1 MRLVTLTTSAV
12 LCIALAACG
21 GGGSS
26 GGSGPS
32 TTPPTTNPG
41 GGGGGGGSTNPPSTP
56 QQAQV
61 GGATAFVTSSQ
72 MTLYLFG
79 LDTANH
85 SNCPASNGC
94 SAVWVPY
101 TAPAGT
107 TAPSGFT
114 LTTRSDGTLQW
125 TFNGW
130 PLYTYVG
137 DTAPGQNNGNG
148 LNQFGGLWQTARPN
162 ANGAGGGGGGGG
174 GGNPY

>member
-1 MRLVTLTTSAV
+1 MRLLTLTSAV
-12 LCIALAACG
+12 LCVALAACG

-26 GGSGPS
+26 GGSSNPV
-32 TTPPTTNPG
+32 PTTNPG
-41 GGGGGGGSTNPPSTP
+41 GGGGGGGGTPASTP
-56 QQAQV
+56 QQAMV
-61 GGATAFVTSSQ
+61 GGAMAFVTSGK

-79 LDTANH
+79 ADTANH
-85 SNCPASNGC
+85 SNCNTACTG
-94 SAVWVPY
+94 VWPPY

-107 TAPSGFT
+107 AAPTGFT

-130 PLYTYVG
+130 PLYRYAL
-137 DTAPGQNNGNG
+137 DTAPGQNHGNG

-162 ANGAGGGGGGGG
+162 ANGAGSGGGG

>member
-1 MRLVTLTTSAV
+1 MRRYSLILALLSA
-12 LCIALAACG
+12 IALASCG

-26 GGSGPS
+26 GGSTLPN
-32 TTPPTTNPG
+32 NPG
-41 GGGGGGGSTNPPSTP
+41 SAPTPAPGTPAPNNPPSTP

-61 GGATAFVTSSQ
+61 AGSAAFVTSSG

-79 LDTANH
+79 ADTANK
-85 SNCPASNGC
+85 SNCPSSNGC
-94 SAVWVPY
+94 TSVWPPY

-107 TAPSGFT
+107 VAPAGFT

-130 PLYTYVG
+130 PLYRYFG
-137 DTAPGQNNGNG
+137 DSAPGNNNGNG

-162 ANGAGGGGGGGG
+162 ANPAGSGGGG

>member
-1 MRLVTLTTSAV
+1 MRLLTLASVV
-12 LCIALAACG
+12 LCVALAACG

-26 GGSGPS
+26 GGSSNPN
-32 TTPPTTNPG
+32 PTTNPGTG
-41 GGGGGGGSTNPPSTP
+41 GGGGGGVPASTP
-56 QQAQV
+56 QQAMV
-61 GGATAFVTSSQ
+61 GGATAFVAASGGK
-72 MTLYLFG
+72 TLYLFG
-79 LDTANH
+79 ADTANH
-85 SNCPASNGC
+85 SNCNAGNGC
-94 SAVWVPY
+94 SAVWVPN

-107 TAPSGFT
+107 KAPAGFS

-137 DTAPGQNNGNG
+137 DSAAGQNNGNG

-162 ANGAGGGGGGGG
+162 ASGAGSGGGG

>member
-1 MRLVTLTTSAV
+1 MRLLTLTSAA

-26 GGSGPS
+26 GGGGG
-32 TTPPTTNPG
+32 TTNPPVTNPG
-41 GGGGGGGSTNPPSTP
+41 GGTGGGGGGTNVPPSTP

-61 GGATAFVTSSQ
+61 AGAAAFVTSSG

-79 LDTANH
+79 ADTANH
-85 SNCPASNGC
+85 SNCSSGNGC
-94 SAVWVPY
+94 TGVWPPY

-130 PLYTYVG
+130 PLYMYVG
-137 DTAPGQNNGNG
+137 DTAKGQNNGNG

-162 ANGAGGGGGGGG
+162 ANGAGGGSGG

>member
-1 MRLVTLTTSAV
+1 MRLLTLTSAV
-12 LCIALAACG
+12 LCVALAACG

-26 GGSGPS
+26 GGSSNPV
-32 TTPPTTNPG
+32 PTTNPG
-41 GGGGGGGSTNPPSTP
+41 GGGGGGGGGTPASTP
-56 QQAQV
+56 QQAMV
-61 GGATAFVTSSQ
+61 GGSTAFVTSGK

-79 LDTANH
+79 ADTSGH
-85 SNCPASNGC
+85 SNCTGAC
-94 SAVWVPY
+94 AAIWVPY

-107 TAPSGFT
+107 TAPSGFS

-137 DTAPGQNNGNG
+137 DSAAGQNNGNG
-148 LNQFGGLWQTARPN
+148 LVQFGGLWQTARPS
-162 ANGAGGGGGGGG
+162 ASGAGSGSGGGG